1 MPKKSVSRL
10 TAPDK
15 MSDFWGIMYNCGVML
30 GVIAVY
36 MGISERIRHAIQTTP
51 QVILAHIYN
60 LRIIFDNVKLFRQN
74 YKSFWNSSNGIYDIL
89 SSFGIAI
96 SGSPGVISSN
106 TSPSTVV
113 L

>member
-1 MPKKSVSRL
+1 MRY
-10 TAPDK
+10 
-15 MSDFWGIMYNCGVML
+15 GG
-30 GVIAVY
+30 
-36 MGISERIRHAIQTTP
+36 RIGYIGAAIQEILA
-51 QVILAHIYN
+51 VILATTSN

-74 YKSFWNSSNGIYDIL
+74 YKSFWKSSNGMYDIL
-89 SSFGIAI
+89 SSFGIAL

>member
-1 MPKKSVSRL
+1 MRY
-10 TAPDK
+10 
-15 MSDFWGIMYNCGVML
+15 G
-30 GVIAVY
+30 GVIGYIGA
-36 MGISERIRHAIQTTP
+36 AIQTTP

-89 SSFGIAI
+89 SSFGIAL

-106 TSPSTVV
+106 ISPSTVV

>member
-1 MPKKSVSRL
+1 MRYG
-10 TAPDK
+10 
-15 MSDFWGIMYNCGVML
+15 GIQGYIG
-30 GVIAVY
+30 A
-36 MGISERIRHAIQTTP
+36 AIQTTP
-51 QVILAHIYN
+51 QVIFEHIYN

-89 SSFGIAI
+89 SSFGIAL